1 MPFEIWLKSLPENA
15 SRNVQSDLSVIE
27 SDHLPFLSTE
37 RARYQVERLSLHLSA
52 LPHSIRLAAIR
63 YSLYVRQLDALQE
76 HQLAIRSFC
85 SHHCQ
90 RPPVG
95 CCNAEHHIIVSCSDL
110 LFTNTS
116 HDALHLAHV
125 LTGMQHR
132 EHEHALQQGRT
143 LRHGYCNRLTSTGC
157 SLLMFKSS
165 RCIHYLCPETIS
177 GIVAVYGIKSGK
189 FIDDMQKMNKKIIVN
204 LHDFTSIKLIDTAKK
219 IFQQV
224 HLI

>member
-15 SRNVQSDLSVIE
+15 SRHVQSDLSVIE

-52 LPHSIRLAAIR
+52 LPNPIRHEAIR

-125 LTGMQHR
+125 LTELQHK
-132 EHEHALQQGRT
+132 EHEHAMRQGRT
-143 LRHGYCNRLTSTGC
+143 LRPGHCSRLTSIGC
-157 SLLMFKSS
+157 SLRMFKSP
-165 RCIHYLCPETIS
+165 RCIHYLCNES
-177 GIVAVYGIKSGK
+177 VSWMADVYGVKSGR
-189 FIDDMQKMNKKIIVN
+189 FLDEMHNMSIRVIVN
-204 LHDFTSIKLIDTAKK
+204 LSDFTNPKVIDAAEAL
-219 IFQQV
+219 FCQ
-224 HLI
+224 